1 MFSYT
6 SQYIRHTIYFLV
18 LLPIFLRQFHSLK
31 KICGGK
37 TIKID
42 MFHALIDIFCSKHRV
57 GEAGHL
63 LFVCII
69 LENHDDTGRNKYI
82 EKIKQTKILQL

>member
-1 MFSYT
+1 
-6 SQYIRHTIYFLV
+6 
-18 LLPIFLRQFHSLK
+18 
-31 KICGGK
+31 
-37 TIKID
+37 

>member
-1 MFSYT
+1 MKILPMSIWKQMFSYT

-18 LLPIFLRQFHSLK
+18 LLPIFLRQCHSLK

-42 MFHALIDIFCSKHRV
+42 MFHALMDIFVVLNIGLGKQVIHF
-57 GEAGHL
+57 
-63 LFVCII
+63 LFA
-69 LENHDDTGRNKYI
+69 
-82 EKIKQTKILQL
+82 